1 MEPDGRRRDESKGLA
16 VNMWVT
22 SSMKFLVFPGSSK
35 LCMYFAMAG
44 VKVSVL
50 LEGGIGGCD
59 RNVAGQGGRLLW
71 CWVEMVT

>member
-1 MEPDGRRRDESKGLA
+1 MGDFIEVSGFPRCVKVVRVFRDGGML
-16 VNMWVT
+16 VT
-22 SSMKFLVFPGSSK
+22 
-35 LCMYFAMAG
+35 MAG